1 MVCILSAF
9 KGIRNRVNIMHEMSL
24 MGDILQ
30 LVQEDAAEKGINQIE
45 RVEIIVGEIS
55 NAMPDALRM
64 AFDIFRDQNLHLF
77 KKEAQL
83 VIHLEEAKAE
93 CVICGEQYRPEQKI
107 ALCPSCQVPSG
118 KVLSGETF
126 QVLSYEGSNER

>member
-1 MVCILSAF
+1 
-9 KGIRNRVNIMHEMSL
+9 MHEMSL

-30 LVQEDAAEKGINQIE
+30 LIQEDAFDKGIQQIDK
-45 RVEIIVGEIS
+45 VELIVGEIS

-77 KKEAQL
+77 TETAEL
-83 VIHLEEAKAE
+83 VLHIEEAKAK
-93 CVICGEQYRPEQKI
+93 CVLCELEYRPDQKI
-107 ALCPSCQVPSG
+107 ALCPSCLVPSG

-126 QVLSYEGSNER
+126 QILSYEGRN